1 MKGDFLSAYPFAAA
15 RRLTVQKNKW
25 EVQKMK
31 LDDRTRKLIAVGASV
46 ACNCHPCLDYHLGQ
60 AQSMGIEATLIEEA
74 IDAGKAVRAGA
85 ASSMDRLAS
94 RLTGRKGEALQAA
107 CSGAGCSC

>member
-1 MKGDFLSAYPFAAA
+1 LSAYPFPAAC
-15 RRLTVQKNKW
+15 RLTLQKNNW

-31 LDDRTRKLIAVGASV
+31 LDDRTKKLIAVGASV
-46 ACNCHPCLDYHLGQ
+46 ACNCHPCIEYHLGR
-60 AQSMGIEATLIEEA
+60 AQSMGIETALIEEA

-85 ASSMDRLAS
+85 ASSMDRLAA

>member
-1 MKGDFLSAYPFAAA
+1 
-15 RRLTVQKNKW
+15 
-25 EVQKMK
+25 
-31 LDDRTRKLIAVGASV
+31 
-46 ACNCHPCLDYHLGQ
+46 
-60 AQSMGIEATLIEEA
+60 MGIETALIEEA
-74 IDAGKAVRAGA
+74 IVTGKAVRAGA

>member
-1 MKGDFLSAYPFAAA
+1 LSLYPFPVA
-15 RRLTVQKNKW
+15 RRLTVQKNNR
-25 EVQKMK
+25 EVQEMK
-31 LDDRTRKLIAVGASV
+31 LDERTRKLIAVGASV
-46 ACNCHPCLDYHLGQ
+46 ACNCHPCLEYHLGQ
-60 AQSMGIEATLIEEA
+60 AQSMGIETALIEEA

-94 RLTGRKGEALQAA
+94 KLTGRKGSPMQAA